1 MISLIMPANNTD
13 AFIMFLMTIMAY
25 LIGSLNFAII
35 ITRFIRN
42 DDIRK
47 HGSKNAGTT
56 NVLRVFGKS
65 LAIFVFIGDLFKG
78 ILAIYFGRMIANF
91 VNLEYAYADFLIG
104 FCVILGH
111 LFPLYF
117 GLKGGKGVLTS
128 AGVVLCQNFWVCIAL
143 LSVFAV
149 VFLFT
154 KIVSLSSISAAI
166 AYPILVIFINNIL
179 DKPIY
184 PEILFS
190 IIIASMI
197 VYVHRSNIIRLSM
210 GQEHKFFDNKK

>member
-1 MISLIMPANNTD
+1 MTNLIMPVNNTD
-13 AFIMFLMTIMAY
+13 AFNMLLMMIMAY

-35 ITRFIRN
+35 ITKFMKN

-65 LAIFVFIGDLFKG
+65 LAVLVFIGDLFKG

-91 VNLEYAYADFLIG
+91 INFEYSYIDFLIG

-117 GLKGGKGVLTS
+117 GFKGGKGVLTS

-143 LSVFAV
+143 LSIFAI

-166 AYPILVIFINNIL
+166 GYPVSVIFINNIL
-179 DKPIY
+179 DKPVY

-190 IIIASMI
+190 IIIAFMI